1 MEDWGLRC
9 APLEGVTPVQA
20 KTWRLLRRMI
30 WQPYL
35 KANFTK
41 EATGPEFRGLRVLL
55 EGLIMLTAGKIIYL
69 SVWVGYRGREN
80 Q

>member
-1 MEDWGLRC
+1 
-9 APLEGVTPVQA
+9 
-20 KTWRLLRRMI
+20 MI

-55 EGLIMLTAGKIIYL
+55 EGLIMLTAGKIIFFF
-69 SVWVGYRGREN
+69 
-80 Q
+80 